1 MSRRQTRSQAR
12 EQAFSLIFQLGQNNE
27 EPEFLIEQ
35 MLEEHPESVYNL
47 PYIKGTVYGVCE
59 RREELTER
67 ISAVLPGNRAAD
79 RLSRAVFAILL
90 LAAYEIGYAEDVP
103 EKVAIN
109 EAVELAKKYAE
120 DDAPAFVNGVLA
132 GVIGKRSEEH
142 GAKNCNSKSN

>member
-12 EQAFSLIFQLGQNNE
+12 EQAFSLIFQMSQNSE

-35 MLEEHPESVYNL
+35 MLEESPESIDNL
-47 PYIKGTVYGVCE
+47 TYIKGTVYGVCE
-59 RREELTER
+59 RREELVER
-67 ISAVLPGNRAAD
+67 ISAVLPANRTAQ

-132 GVIGKRSEEH
+132 GVVGKQEE
-142 GAKNCNSKSN
+142 